1 MSQLFRRVYKLT
13 IGIGT
18 EAIII
23 DGFLDNPL
31 QVKFF
36 VDQTPNGQVSYADI
50 KVYGLSR
57 ETIKRIK
64 EQFTDVHLVAGYA
77 DHFGTVF
84 LGKLQNVT
92 QVREG
97 ANQYLQMFCQ
107 AGGEPSYVNQSWG
120 KGTPQKQIIEDVA
133 KTFGYPVEFHGDFSS
148 LPRAPAG
155 NVLSM
160 GSKMAMDKLAASWG
174 FRWMVRNQV
183 VLIVADN
190 AVIEG
195 EEYIYTPLSGMI
207 GAPRITSRGV
217 DITVK
222 INPALRP
229 GAMYQVQSET
239 GQFVFND
246 IYFKTFP
253 NAVAT
258 GRFKIISMRI
268 NGDFYGDPWDMELE
282 GLRYAG

>member
-1 MSQLFRRVYKLT
+1 MSQIFRRVYKLT
-13 IGIGT
+13 IGNGN
-18 EAIII
+18 EAIVI
-23 DGFLDNPL
+23 DGFQQNPL

-36 VDQTPNGQVSYADI
+36 VDQTPNGRVSYADI
-50 KVYGLSR
+50 KIYGLSR
-57 ETIKRIK
+57 ETIKRVR
-64 EQFTDVHLVAGYA
+64 EQYTDVHLVAGYA

-84 LGKLQNVT
+84 LGHLIRSTNL
-92 QVREG
+92 REG
-97 ANQYLQMFCQ
+97 PNQYLQLFCRS
-107 AGGEPSYVNQSWG
+107 GGKPVYVNQSWG

-195 EEYIYTPLSGMI
+195 EEYIYSGLTGMI
-207 GAPRITSRGV
+207 GLPRITEKGV
-217 DITVK
+217 DVTVK
-222 INPALRP
+222 MNPSLRP
-229 GAMYQVQSET
+229 GATYRIQSE
-239 GQFVFND
+239 GGRFVSNEVYYDAFH
-246 IYFKTFP
+246 P
-253 NAVAT
+253 PLVT

-282 GLRYAG
+282 GIRV